1 MILKLYQTGQ
11 PILRKQ
17 AKTVSRATLASK
29 PTQDIIDFMISTLRD
44 APGVG
49 IAAPQVGEQ
58 LQIIVIED
66 KSKYHDTITKQVIK
80 AQGRKS
86 IALKVLVNPK
96 LEILDKKP
104 AHFFEGCLSVD
115 GYVAVVPRALK
126 VKVSALDRN
135 GRPIEYVA
143 TNWHARILQHEVDH
157 LKGILLID
165 RMFTKSFMNMKNFNK
180 LWRKALPP
188 SIEKNFKLN

>member
-17 AKTVSRATLASK
+17 AKLLSPKELALK
-29 PTQDIIDFMISTLRD
+29 KTQDIIDFMISTLRD

-66 KSKYHDTITKQVIK
+66 KAKYHETVPKQVLK
-80 AQGRKS
+80 AQGRRNVP
-86 IALKVLVNPK
+86 LRVLVNPK
-96 LEILDKKP
+96 LEIINKKQ
-104 AHFFEGCLSVD
+104 ANFFEGCLSVD
-115 GYVAVVPRALK
+115 GYVAVVPRASK
-126 VKVSALDRN
+126 VRVKALDRS
-135 GRPIEYVA
+135 GKEVEYIA
-143 TNWHARILQHEVDH
+143 ADWHARILQHEIDH

-165 RMFTKSFMNMKNFNK
+165 RMYTKSFMSMKNFNL

-188 SIEKNFKLN
+188 AIEKSFKTK